1 VSVSSLTAEHPHQK
15 EPSQI
20 PFGQYW
26 DLLGPYLTRQR
37 GQFWLLTG
45 LLLSSIGLQII
56 NPQIMRR
63 FIDAALEGETVERL
77 IVTAVAYIGIA
88 LFQQAVAVSATYV
101 GENVAWNATNALR
114 AELARHCLHLD
125 MSFHNDTSPGELIER
140 IDGDVMELS
149 NFFSQLVVRVIG
161 NLVLMAGICVTLV
174 IEEWHVGLALTTL
187 HG

>member
-1 VSVSSLTAEHPHQK
+1 MK
-15 EPSQI
+15 I
-20 PFGQYW
+20 PLADYL
-26 DLLGPYLTRQR
+26 DLLAHPIKSHKGL
-37 GQFWLLTG
+37 FVLLAVLVLGSTA
-45 LLLSSIGLQII
+45 LQIV

-77 IVTAVAYIGIA
+77 IVTALAFVGIA

-114 AELARHCLHLD
+114 AELAGHCLHLD
-125 MSFHNDTSPGELIER
+125 TGFHNNTSPGELIER

-161 NLVLMAGICVTLV
+161 NLVLMAGICVALV
-174 IEEWHVGLALTTL
+174 IEEGKPLYPKLGSLGFAGSLL
-187 HG
+187 